1 VRVVVVEVV
10 REGRKGGR
18 GGAGADRVLVVA
30 DPKAGR

>member
-10 REGRKGGR
+10 REGREGGR